1 MQWTR
6 KSTPVNQGGMHMDTN
21 LVSNISSAIS
31 TTSKPTYEKKAEDA
45 KVTEDKTKFSNE
57 AAVYEKSA
65 PAENPKKMSKADRAS
80 LVAQMQAD
88 AEANKAQLLN
98 IVRNEITRQGQAIG
112 ASDDIWHILAS
123 GDFEASPEAIAQAK
137 KDIAE
142 DGYWGVEQTSDRIV
156 EFAKALSGGDP
167 AKADELF
174 DAFVKGFKEAT
185 KAWGKELPDI
195 SKRTYEAVEQKFND
209 WKNSVNAGE

>member
-1 MQWTR
+1 
-6 KSTPVNQGGMHMDTN
+6 MDTN
-21 LVSNISSAIS
+21 LVNNISSAIS
-31 TTSKPTYEKKAEDA
+31 TTSKPTYEKKTEDA
-45 KVTEDKTKFSNE
+45 KVTEDKTKFSEE
-57 AAVYEKSA
+57 AAVYEKSK

-209 WKNSVNAGE
+209 WKYSVNAGE

>member
-1 MQWTR
+1 
-6 KSTPVNQGGMHMDTN
+6 
-21 LVSNISSAIS
+21 
-31 TTSKPTYEKKAEDA
+31 
-45 KVTEDKTKFSNE
+45 
-57 AAVYEKSA
+57 
-65 PAENPKKMSKADRAS
+65 MSKADHAS

-209 WKNSVNAGE
+209 WKNSINAGE

>member
-1 MQWTR
+1 
-6 KSTPVNQGGMHMDTN
+6 MDTN
-21 LVSNISSAIS
+21 LVNNISSAIS

-45 KVTEDKTKFSNE
+45 KVTEDKTKFSEE
-57 AAVYEKSA
+57 AAVYEKSK

-98 IVRNEITRQGQAIG
+98 IVRNEITRQGHAIG

-174 DAFVKGFKEAT
+174 NAFVKGFKEAT

-209 WKNSVNAGE
+209 WKNSISAGE

>member
-1 MQWTR
+1 
-6 KSTPVNQGGMHMDTN
+6 MDTN

-31 TTSKPTYEKKAEDA
+31 TTSKPEYNKKAEDA
-45 KVTEDKTKFSNE
+45 KEAVDKTKFSEE
-57 AAVYEKSA
+57 AAVYEKSK
-65 PAENPKKMSKADRAS
+65 PAANPAKMSKADRAS

-174 DAFVKGFKEAT
+174 DAFIKGFQEAT
-185 KAWGKELPDI
+185 KTWGRELPDI

>member
-1 MQWTR
+1 
-6 KSTPVNQGGMHMDTN
+6 MDTN

-31 TTSKPTYEKKAEDA
+31 TTSKPEYNKKAEDA
-45 KVTEDKTKFSNE
+45 KEAVDKTKFSEE
-57 AAVYEKSA
+57 AAVYEKSK
-65 PAENPKKMSKADRAS
+65 PAANPAKMSKADRAS

-174 DAFVKGFKEAT
+174 DAFVKGFQEAT
-185 KAWGKELPDI
+185 KTWGRELPDI

>member
-1 MQWTR
+1 
-6 KSTPVNQGGMHMDTN
+6 MDTN

-31 TTSKPTYEKKAEDA
+31 TTSKPTYEKKTEDA
-45 KVTEDKTKFSNE
+45 KVTEDKTKFSEE
-57 AAVYEKSA
+57 AAVYEKSK
-65 PAENPKKMSKADRAS
+65 PAANPQKMSKADRAS

-209 WKNSVNAGE
+209 WKNSINAGE

>member
-1 MQWTR
+1 
-6 KSTPVNQGGMHMDTN
+6 MHMDTN

-31 TTSKPTYEKKAEDA
+31 TTSKPTYEKKTEDA
-45 KVTEDKTKFSNE
+45 KVTEDKTKFSEE
-57 AAVYEKSA
+57 AAVYEKSK

-209 WKNSVNAGE
+209 WKNSINAGE